1 VTQNAKVFYPKIFM
15 SQSFPP
21 PPIQP
26 LEQLHVKDGLMI
38 NAERWRRAHDYHQQ
52 RQNML
57 YQALNQPGIV
67 AGLGIHLVAA
77 PSEVPAKY
85 RDQRWLEVQPGL
97 AIDLSG
103 NLIVVPHP
111 VVFRIAAGETPMPD
125 PMTVYL
131 MISHVD
137 PKNLV
142 RREQPEVIQETF
154 RLDEKTS
161 PPEDLEIELCRIQL
175 KPGEV
180 ELRCPDDVLDPEI
193 NQIDLRHRLLVQAR
207 PQGLARVALLQ
218 TMTMSKARSADPYTE
233 VRHLSNLDSLLE
245 AASALYPSLRGA
257 PAQKLS
263 LSEMN
268 FGSLQDCNCLFFPGT
283 SALTLDPNEVGL
295 LKQFLETGG
304 VFVAE
309 VFPEDSSA
317 LASIQTLAQDLNI
330 SLQSLYQLPPKHPLK
345 TQPFLFSAL
354 PGLYGQEIQIL
365 CGEGMVVMVGELSSA
380 WGANSALAM
389 SRGDIRTAQEF
400 GINILHFASKRRSL
414 KQLLS

>member
-1 VTQNAKVFYPKIFM
+1 M

-111 VVFRIAAGETPMPD
+111 VVFRIAAGETPMSE

-161 PPEDLEIELCRIQL
+161 PPEDLEIELCRIRL
-175 KPGEV
+175 NPGEV

-207 PQGLARVALLQ
+207 PQGMAKVALLQ
-218 TMTMSKARSADPYTE
+218 ATMTSKALAADPYGE
-233 VRHLSNLDSLLE
+233 VRHLSNLDFLLE
-245 AASALYPSLRGA
+245 AASVLYPSLRGE
-257 PAQKLS
+257 PAQKIS
-263 LSEMN
+263 LNEMN
-268 FGSLQDCNCLFFPGT
+268 AKPLQDCNCLFFPGT
-283 SALTLDPNEVGL
+283 SALTLEPNEISL

-304 VFVAE
+304 VFVTE
-309 VFPEDSSA
+309 IFPEDSDA
-317 LASIQTLAQDLNI
+317 LASVQTLAQSLDI
-330 SLQSLYQLPPKHPLK
+330 SLQPLHQLPPKHPLK

-365 CGEGMVVMVGELSSA
+365 CGDGMVAMVGELSSA

-389 SRGDIRTAQEF
+389 SRSDIRAAQEF

-414 KQLLS
+414 RQLLN

>member
-1 VTQNAKVFYPKIFM
+1 M

-38 NAERWRRAHDYHQQ
+38 NAERWRRAHEYHQQ
-52 RQNML
+52 RQNMI

-67 AGLGIHLVAA
+67 AGLAIHLVAA

-103 NLIVVPHP
+103 NLIVVPQP
-111 VVFRIAAGETPMPD
+111 VVFRIAAGETLMPD

-131 MISHVD
+131 TISHVD

-161 PPEDLEIELCRIQL
+161 PPDNLEIELCRIQL

-180 ELRCPDDVLDPEI
+180 ELRCPVDVLNPDL
-193 NQIDLRHRLLVQAR
+193 NQIDLRYRLLVQAR
-207 PQGLARVALLQ
+207 PQEIAKVALVQ
-218 TMTMSKARSADPYTE
+218 TLTTSKASATDPYME
-233 VRHLSNLDSLLE
+233 ARYLSNLDFLLE
-245 AASALYPSLRGA
+245 ASAALYPSLRGE
-257 PAQKLS
+257 PAQRFS
-263 LSEMN
+263 LN
-268 FGSLQDCNCLFFPGT
+268 AVDFGLLQDCNCLFISGT
-283 SALTLDPNEVGL
+283 SALTLEPQETSL

-304 VFVAE
+304 IFVTE

-317 LASIQTLAQDLNI
+317 LESVQALAQNLDI
-330 SLQSLYQLPPKHPLK
+330 TLQSLHQLPPKHPLK

-354 PGLYGQEIQIL
+354 PSLYGQEIQIL
-365 CGEGMVVMVGELSSA
+365 CGGGMVVMIGELSSA

-389 SRGDIRTAQEF
+389 SRSDIRMAQEF

-414 KQLLS
+414 RQLLN

>member
-1 VTQNAKVFYPKIFM
+1 M

-38 NAERWRRAHDYHQQ
+38 NADRWRRAHDYHQQ

-57 YQALNQPGIV
+57 YQAVNQPGIV

-77 PSEVPAKY
+77 PAEVPAKY

-97 AIDLSG
+97 AVDLSG

-111 VVFRIAAGETPMPD
+111 VVFRIAAGETPLPE
-125 PMTVYL
+125 PMTVFL

-161 PPEDLEIELCRIQL
+161 PPEDLEIELCRILL

-180 ELRCPDDVLDPEI
+180 KLSCPSDVLDPDI

-207 PQGLARVALLQ
+207 PQGVAKIALLQ
-218 TMTMSKARSADPYTE
+218 TLMTSKALAADPYME
-233 VRHLSNLDSLLE
+233 IRHLSNLDFLIE
-245 AASALYPSLRGA
+245 AASALYPALRGE
-257 PAQKLS
+257 PAQKAS
-263 LSEMN
+263 LTEIN
-268 FGSLQDCNCLFFPGT
+268 VGPLQDCNCLFILGI
-283 SALTLDPNEVGL
+283 SELTLEPTEISL

-304 VFVAE
+304 IFVTE
-309 VFPEDSSA
+309 VFPEDSGA
-317 LASIQTLAQDLNI
+317 LGSVQTLAQHLGI
-330 SLQSLYQLPPKHPLK
+330 ALQSLHQLPPKHPLK

-354 PGLYGQEIQIL
+354 PSLYGQEIQIL
-365 CGEGMVVMVGELSSA
+365 YGDGMVVMIGELSSA

-389 SRGDIRTAQEF
+389 SRSDIRTAQEF
-400 GINILHFASKRRSL
+400 GINILNFASKRRSL
-414 KQLLS
+414 RQLLN

>member
-1 VTQNAKVFYPKIFM
+1 M

-38 NAERWRRAHDYHQQ
+38 NAERWRRAHEYHQQ
-52 RQNML
+52 RQNMI

-67 AGLGIHLVAA
+67 AGLAIHLVAA

-103 NLIVVPHP
+103 NLIVVPQP

-125 PMTVYL
+125 SMTVYL
-131 MISHVD
+131 TISHVD

-161 PPEDLEIELCRIQL
+161 PPDNLEIELCRIQL
-175 KPGEV
+175 KSGEV
-180 ELRCPDDVLDPEI
+180 ELRRPVDVLNPEL

-207 PQGLARVALLQ
+207 PQEMAKVALVQ
-218 TMTMSKARSADPYTE
+218 TLMTSKTSATDPYME
-233 VRHLSNLDSLLE
+233 ARYLSNLDFLLE
-245 AASALYPSLRGA
+245 ASAVLYPSLRGE
-257 PAQKLS
+257 PAQRFS
-263 LSEMN
+263 LNEMD
-268 FGSLQDCNCLFFPGT
+268 FELLQDCNCLFIPGT
-283 SALTLDPNEVGL
+283 SALTLEPEETSL

-304 VFVAE
+304 IFVTE
-309 VFPEDSSA
+309 VFAEDSSA
-317 LASIQTLAQDLNI
+317 LESVQALANDLDI
-330 SLQSLYQLPPKHPLK
+330 ALQSLHQLPPKHPLK

-354 PGLYGQEIQIL
+354 PSLYGQEIQIL
-365 CGEGMVVMVGELSSA
+365 CGDGMVVMVGELSSA

-389 SRGDIRTAQEF
+389 SRSDIRMAQEF
-400 GINILHFASKRRSL
+400 GINILHFASKRRAL
-414 KQLLS
+414 RQLLN

>member
-1 VTQNAKVFYPKIFM
+1 M

-38 NAERWRRAHDYHQQ
+38 NADRWRRAHDYHQQ

-57 YQALNQPGIV
+57 YQAVNQPGIV

-97 AIDLSG
+97 AVDLSG

-111 VVFRIAAGETPMPD
+111 VVFRIAAGETPMPE

-161 PPEDLEIELCRIQL
+161 LPEDLEIELCRILL

-180 ELRCPDDVLDPEI
+180 ELSCPSDVLDPEI
-193 NQIDLRHRLLVQAR
+193 NQIDLRHRLSVQAR
-207 PQGLARVALLQ
+207 PQGVAKIALLQ
-218 TMTMSKARSADPYTE
+218 TLMTNKALAADPYME
-233 VRHLSNLDSLLE
+233 VRHLSNLDFLIE
-245 AASALYPSLRGA
+245 AASALYPSLRGE
-257 PAQKLS
+257 PAQKAFLT
-263 LSEMN
+263 EGN
-268 FGSLQDCNCLFFPGT
+268 AGPLQDCNCLFILGT
-283 SALTLDPNEVGL
+283 SDLTLEPHEINL
-295 LKQFLETGG
+295 LRQFLETGG
-304 VFVAE
+304 IFVTE
-309 VFPEDSSA
+309 VFPEDSGA
-317 LASIQTLAQDLNI
+317 LESVRTLAQNLGI
-330 SLQSLYQLPPKHPLK
+330 SLQSLHQLPPKHPLK

-354 PGLYGQEIQIL
+354 PSLYGQEIQIL
-365 CGEGMVVMVGELSSA
+365 YGDGMVAMVGELSSA

-389 SRGDIRTAQEF
+389 SRSDIRTAQEF
-400 GINILHFASKRRSL
+400 GINILNFASKRRSL
-414 KQLLS
+414 RQLLN